1 MKLIYL
7 SQENLNDR
15 LFIKDFVHNFKLSGN
30 TLLIHE
36 PFNKSVKDSRFVT
49 KRLSALLSETMVY
62 NNAFSADQRNFFYYE
77 DDQLRANISLMEELF
92 QTVQLLI
99 LSPVVRRKDNL
110 ELLAPT
116 DMIQT
121 MRKQTEVD
129 IVLTFTDNPLS
140 PLASKGPVI
149 EKEEDVEH
157 WKKLYDEE
165 QAALLR
171 AFDLRPAKIVSP
183 TNYST

>member
-36 PFNKSVKDSRFVT
+36 PFNNSVKDSRFVT

-62 NNAFSADQRNFFYYE
+62 NNAFSGDQKNFFYYE
-77 DDQLRANISLMEELF
+77 DNLLKANIRLMQELF

-99 LSPVVRRKDNL
+99 LSPVVKQKDHLKLL
-110 ELLAPT
+110 EPT
-116 DMIQT
+116 DIIQT
-121 MRKQTEVD
+121 MRKQTE
-129 IVLTFTDNPLS
+129 IEMVLTFTDNPLS

-149 EKEEDVEH
+149 EKKEDVEH
-157 WKKLYDEE
+157 WKELYDEE

-171 AFDLRPAKIVSP
+171 AFELRPAKIVSP
-183 TNYST
+183 TNYSS